1 MDARKHGPIF
11 VRFSMVSAIS
21 ITCFCSRDGPA
32 CIVTVAKPEFKFTR
46 KHYNFLHVL
55 RFYAPFAQLQEV
67 DLFSPPNCETGST
80 GHFLPHI
87 SLQNHS
93 RGTNV
98 TGNEMR
104 IMDYNGSK
112 CVPEERTR
120 AVVDI

>member
-1 MDARKHGPIF
+1 MH
-11 VRFSMVSAIS
+11 
-21 ITCFCSRDGPA
+21 CHC
-32 CIVTVAKPEFKFTR
+32 CQTR
-46 KHYNFLHVL
+46 IQIYQKTLQFLHVL

-80 GHFLPHI
+80 GQFLPHI

-93 RGTNV
+93 RGANV

-120 AVVDI
+120 AIVDI